1 MQRLERRD
9 AVVGVV
15 GLGYVGL
22 PLAVAFAKA
31 GMPVIG
37 VDADAGRASLI
48 GRGRSPIEDVPSDEL
63 APLVRTGRLTVA
75 EGVRAQIGRAH
86 V

>member
-9 AVVGVV
+9 ATVGVV

-31 GMPVIG
+31 GMRVIG
-37 VDADAGRASLI
+37 VDADVARLVLDARNLTG
-48 GRGRSPIEDVPSDEL
+48 
-63 APLVRTGRLTVA
+63 PLGAQPHVIRL
-75 EGVRAQIGRAH
+75 
-86 V
+86 